1 MGMSEAP
8 MAEPRKIGKTAPRV
22 RLLDAMILVAAIAF
36 VLAESRGPEW
46 MAMLW
51 LWGIHL
57 GIGAVL
63 SAPVVVWGIGRVHW
77 SLLDLL
83 AFLLPFALWFALSQH
98 FPAGKS
104 LANLAEPLYF
114 SFAIPVAALA
124 RVVVGAR
131 VPERAC
137 SVALVVLLCF
147 VASGVYVWTP
157 ALPE

>member
-1 MGMSEAP
+1 MEELQKIDKAAP
-8 MAEPRKIGKTAPRV
+8 SV
-22 RLLDAMILVAAIAF
+22 RLLDAMILVAAFAAL
-36 VLAESRGPEW
+36 LAVIRGPEW
-46 MAMLW
+46 MGMLW
-51 LWGIHL
+51 LWCIHL

-98 FPAGKS
+98 FPIGKS
-104 LANLAEPLYF
+104 LANFAEPLYF

-124 RVVVGAR
+124 RIVVGAR